1 MLQRHQPRRQL
12 ARDLLA
18 RFCPGSQ
25 VPEPF
30 SQLIFHPH
38 LHLAHRWAAGQQ
50 GTSGKRLIRGYRS
63 PKGQA
68 GQEQRLYP
76 EFNSV
81 SAPAVGLGQL
91 PQGKRTCPI
100 QKTGPRFFC
109 RGPTGHK
116 KSGSQRGSFT
126 GPGPAAGS
134 RLAHSPISSCEPLLF
149 TEDPVP
155 LLFLPGQEAI

>member
-50 GTSGKRLIRGYRS
+50 GTSGKHLIRGQRS

-68 GQEQRLYP
+68 GQERRLYP

-91 PQGKRTCPI
+91 PWEKALAQFRKQAHDFMQTANRAQKVRQPAWKLHWAWTCGRF
-100 QKTGPRFFC
+100 QVGPLS
-109 RGPTGHK
+109 HL
-116 KSGSQRGSFT
+116 Q
-126 GPGPAAGS
+126 
-134 RLAHSPISSCEPLLF
+134 L
-149 TEDPVP
+149 
-155 LLFLPGQEAI
+155 